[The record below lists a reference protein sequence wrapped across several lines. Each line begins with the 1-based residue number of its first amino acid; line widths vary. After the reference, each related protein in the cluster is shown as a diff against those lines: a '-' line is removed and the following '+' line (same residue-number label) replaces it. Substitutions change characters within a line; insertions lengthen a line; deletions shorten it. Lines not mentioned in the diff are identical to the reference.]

1 MYRSFLHFDA
11 KILFICRSRKF
22 YSCFKPT
29 CSYNHLVQRV
39 IPNSPASFTS
49 IQLNEILVI
58 ISLHSCTVSL
68 HCPSQL
74 VSQLEV
80 DGIDVSKLDTDSV
93 RRLIV
98 GAVGSSVELLLSLTG
113 RLSLK
118 RTQLVQSPRAPPSPP
133 QAPPAVLS
141 SPCFPS
147 KAEVEKR
154 HFSGEAEEDC

>member
-1 MYRSFLHFDA
+1 
-11 KILFICRSRKF
+11 
-22 YSCFKPT
+22 
-29 CSYNHLVQRV
+29 VQRV

-58 ISLHSCTVSL
+58 ISLHPCTVSL

-133 QAPPAVLS
+133 AVLS